1 MGIEIKEEVLYSKI
15 VIFKE
20 KRGDKM
26 LNIQRNELY
35 IKDIFRAVISQ
46 LPRRFIP
53 MGTPRVNEALIYTIA
68 GSCRYELADGTAFIA
83 GSGDVMFLSRGVD
96 YSMEI
101 LTDEY
106 RYIPCVFLLDTDQ
119 SCESMLIRP
128 DNTALFDSL
137 FHKLAGKHSVTGPG
151 QKQLCMAL
159 LYQIC
164 AAIMQN
170 GKRDYV
176 PGSARLRVEKARTYI
191 QSNIHDPGLRVADL
205 ARKAEMSEV
214 HFRKLFMSLYRMS
227 PSAYMMSER
236 VNYAKELMTLSELR
250 LEDVAIQSGFSSLA
264 HMCKVFKTVVG
275 VTPGIYRARHM

>member
-1 MGIEIKEEVLYSKI
+1 
-15 VIFKE
+15 
-20 KRGDKM
+20 M
-26 LNIQRNELY
+26 LNIQNDELY
-35 IKDIFRAVISQ
+35 IKDIFRAVISR

-53 MGTPRVNEALIYTIA
+53 MGTPRTNEAFIYTIA
-68 GSCRYELADGTAFIA
+68 GSCRYELADGTAFVA
-83 GSGDVMFLSRGVD
+83 GSGDVMFLARGVD

-106 RYIPCVFLLDTDQ
+106 RYIPCVFLFDTDR

-128 DNTALFDSL
+128 DNIALFDSL
-137 FHKLAGKHSVTGPG
+137 FHKLAGKYSVTGPG

-176 PGSARLRVEKARTYI
+176 PGSARRRIEEARADI
-191 QSNIHDPGLRVADL
+191 QANIHDPGLRVADL

-227 PSAYMMSER
+227 PSGYIMSER
-236 VNYAKELMTLSELR
+236 VNYAKELMALSELR
-250 LEDVAIQSGFSSLA
+250 LEDVAAQSGFSSLA
-264 HMCKVFKTVVG
+264 HMCKAFKAVVG
-275 VTPGIYRARHM
+275 VTPGRYRTKQM